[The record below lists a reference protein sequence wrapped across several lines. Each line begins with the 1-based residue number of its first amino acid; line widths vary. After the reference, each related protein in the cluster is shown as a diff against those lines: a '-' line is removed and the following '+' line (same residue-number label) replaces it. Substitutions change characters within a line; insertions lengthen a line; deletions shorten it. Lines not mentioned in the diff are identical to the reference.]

1 MILQMKREFLFPVS
15 SSTRSARG
23 ISVVVVVLAR
33 PPAPGL
39 RRSGLDFDVVA
50 VVVLVVVAVV

>member
-1 MILQMKREFLFPVS
+1 MKREFLFPVS